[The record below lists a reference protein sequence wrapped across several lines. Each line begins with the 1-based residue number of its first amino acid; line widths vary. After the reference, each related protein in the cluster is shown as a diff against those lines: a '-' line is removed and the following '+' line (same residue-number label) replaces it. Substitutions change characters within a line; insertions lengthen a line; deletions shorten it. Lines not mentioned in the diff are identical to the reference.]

1 MIIKEEI
8 DIKEL
13 MESEKE
19 KVKLEPVM
27 PEDLPVRKKRTAEM
41 AGSYDWTPQLV
52 EPGFCAAPVSC
63 FKHVSFFFKFYFVFY
78 IYNFKTKV
86 YISRVYIY
94 LQQLFK
100 CMTKY

>member
-1 MIIKEEI
+1 MVIKEEI
-8 DIKEL
+8 DIKEP

-41 AGSYDWTPQLV
+41 AGSYDWTPQLI

-63 FKHVSFFFKFYFVFY
+63 FKHVSFSKELYFVFY
-78 IYNFKTKV
+78 THV
-86 YISRVYIY
+86 
-94 LQQLFK
+94 
-100 CMTKY
+100 

>member
-8 DIKEL
+8 DIKEST
-13 MESEKE
+13 ESEKE

-63 FKHVSFFFKFYFVFY
+63 FKHVSFSEELSLFYTHTY
-78 IYNFKTKV
+78 IV
-86 YISRVYIY
+86 
-94 LQQLFK
+94 LE
-100 CMTKY
+100 